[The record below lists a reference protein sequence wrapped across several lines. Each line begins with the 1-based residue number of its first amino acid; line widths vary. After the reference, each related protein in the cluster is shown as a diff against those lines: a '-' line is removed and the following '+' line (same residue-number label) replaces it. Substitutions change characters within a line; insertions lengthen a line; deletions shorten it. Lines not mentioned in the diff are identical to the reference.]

1 LPLLFERGQSK
12 ERAKPWSPAPRRFPQ
27 GVLGSFLDLFW
38 RRDMPI
44 RYPQEAVLRD
54 GRRLLVRPFTEN
66 DVDAL
71 YEFFLHLPAEVRR
84 FAWDRIDNRAL
95 VESWGRELDY
105 SNVLPLL
112 AFDHGK
118 VVADATLHRREGSP
132 LRLVGRVKW
141 LLDPDYRGA
150 GLGTLLVN
158 NFIATARSNGLRHL
172 TCMLIADFEADAVR
186 TLKDLG
192 FEGYT
197 VPGYG
202 TDPDGNQHDMI
213 KMVLK
218 L

>member
-1 LPLLFERGQSK
+1 M
-12 ERAKPWSPAPRRFPQ
+12 A
-27 GVLGSFLDLFW
+27 D
-38 RRDMPI
+38 

-71 YEFFLHLPAEVRR
+71 YEFFTQRLPPEVRR

-105 SNVLPLL
+105 SKVLPLL
-112 AFDHGK
+112 ALDGK
-118 VVADATLHRREGSP
+118 RVVADATLHFREGSP
-132 LRLVGRVKW
+132 LRLVGRIKW
-141 LLDPDYRGA
+141 LIDPEYRGA
-150 GLGTLLVN
+150 GLGTILVN
-158 NFIATARSNGLRHL
+158 DFIRIARGDGLRHL
-172 TCMLIADFEADAVR
+172 TCMLISDLEADAVE
-186 TLKDLG
+186 TLRGLG

-197 VPGYG
+197 IPGYG

>member
-1 LPLLFERGQSK
+1 
-12 ERAKPWSPAPRRFPQ
+12 
-27 GVLGSFLDLFW
+27 
-38 RRDMPI
+38 MPI

-54 GRRLLVRPFTEN
+54 GRRLLVRPFTEH
-66 DVDAL
+66 DVDPL
-71 YEFFLHLPAEVRR
+71 YEFFMRLPEDVRR

-105 SNVLPLL
+105 GKVLPLL
-112 AFDHGK
+112 AWDGHK

-141 LLDPDYRGA
+141 LIDPEYRGM

-158 NFIATARSNGLRHL
+158 NFITTARSNGLRHL
-172 TCMLIADFEADAVR
+172 TCMLISDLEADAVK
-186 TLKDLG
+186 TLSELG
-192 FEGYT
+192 FESYT

-202 TDPDGNQHDMI
+202 TDPDGSQHDMT